1 MLSVRGAGAGL
12 GLGFKGLGSGLG
24 LIAWEQVHRLC
35 YMGLANSLQLGIVL
49 MSESE
54 TPPESESAGKRSPW
68 TVRKVVVA
76 GIGTIVLLMGATLML
91 LVSVL
96 TLFQTRRFCS
106 EGIASRM
113 ARVAIWLSGIRII
126 EHHAESLPATQVV
139 YISNHTA
146 TLDIFVVTALGLPRA
161 RYFLSG
167 FLRKILPF
175 GLVGYLIGVFWTV
188 PYKFADQ
195 RRRIFKRAENTLRKT
210 GDSVYLSPEGGR
222 ICSGEIGHFNRG
234 AFHLA
239 TNLQVD
245 ICPIYVHI
253 PTTLDAGMN
262 LVSDSGIVN
271 VYFLPRISTS
281 GWKEEDLD
289 QNRDAVRKVYLDFHA
304 SLSRQSMS
312 LE

>member
-1 MLSVRGAGAGL
+1 MLMGEN
-12 GLGFKGLGSGLG
+12 
-24 LIAWEQVHRLC
+24 EQPQEAV
-35 YMGLANSLQLGIVL
+35 AVD
-49 MSESE
+49 
-54 TPPESESAGKRSPW
+54 KRSSW
-68 TVRKVVVA
+68 TFRKLVVA
-76 GIGTIVLLMGATLML
+76 IIGTVLLLLAAAIML
-91 LVSVL
+91 LVAVL

-113 ARVAIWLSGIRII
+113 ARVAVWFSGIQIV
-126 EHHAESLPATQVV
+126 EHHAEPLPETQVV

-146 TLDIFVVTALGLPRA
+146 TLDIFVVTALALPRA

-167 FLRKILPF
+167 FLRRVLPF
-175 GLVGYLIGVFWTV
+175 GLIGYLIGVFWTV

-195 RRRIFKRAENTLRKT
+195 RRRIFQRAENTLRKT

-281 GWKEEDLD
+281 GWKVEDLD

-304 SLSRQSMS
+304 SLTRQSMS

>member
-1 MLSVRGAGAGL
+1 MA
-12 GLGFKGLGSGLG
+12 KK
-24 LIAWEQVHRLC
+24 EQP
-35 YMGLANSLQLGIVL
+35 QT
-49 MSESE
+49 SES
-54 TPPESESAGKRSPW
+54 SDKRSSW

-76 GIGTIVLLMGATLML
+76 GIGTLMLLTGATLML
-91 LVSVL
+91 LVSIF

-113 ARVAIWLSGIRII
+113 ARVAVWLSGVRIA
-126 EHHAESLPATQVV
+126 EHHSEPLPETQTV

-146 TLDIFVVTALGLPRA
+146 TLDIFVVTALALPRA

-175 GLVGYLIGVFWTV
+175 GLIGYLIGVFWTV
-188 PYKFADQ
+188 PYKFADK
-195 RRRIFKRAENTLRKT
+195 RRQIFQRAESTLRET

-239 TNLQVD
+239 TNLKVD
-245 ICPIYVHI
+245 ICPIFVHI
-253 PTTLDAGMN
+253 PTVMDAGMN
-262 LVSDSGIVN
+262 LVSESGVVD

-281 GWKEEDLD
+281 EWTLGDLD
-289 QNRDAVRKVYLDFHA
+289 ENRDAVRQVYVDFH
-304 SLSRQSMS
+304 STLKHRSQTGS
-312 LE
+312 

>member
-1 MLSVRGAGAGL
+1 MD
-12 GLGFKGLGSGLG
+12 
-24 LIAWEQVHRLC
+24 
-35 YMGLANSLQLGIVL
+35 
-49 MSESE
+49 
-54 TPPESESAGKRSPW
+54 KRSPW
-68 TVRKVVVA
+68 TLRKLLVA
-76 GIGTIVLLMGATLML
+76 FIGTLLLLMTAAVML
-91 LVSVL
+91 LVSLL

-113 ARVAIWLSGIRII
+113 ARVALWFSGVQIV
-126 EHHAESLPATQVV
+126 EHHAEPLPQTQVI

-146 TLDIFVVTALGLPRA
+146 TLDIFVVTALALPRA

-167 FLRKILPF
+167 FLRKVLPF
-175 GLVGYLIGVFWTV
+175 GLIGYLIGVFWTV

-195 RRRIFKRAENTLRKT
+195 RRRVFQRAETTLRET

-222 ICSGEIGHFNRG
+222 ICSGKIGHFNRG

-239 TNLQVD
+239 TNLKVD

-253 PTTLDAGMN
+253 PRALDAGMN

-281 GWKEEDLD
+281 GWKVEDLD
-289 QNRDAVRKVYLDFHA
+289 QNRDAARKVYLDFHA
-304 SLSRQSMS
+304 SQTHQSKSM
-312 LE
+312 EG